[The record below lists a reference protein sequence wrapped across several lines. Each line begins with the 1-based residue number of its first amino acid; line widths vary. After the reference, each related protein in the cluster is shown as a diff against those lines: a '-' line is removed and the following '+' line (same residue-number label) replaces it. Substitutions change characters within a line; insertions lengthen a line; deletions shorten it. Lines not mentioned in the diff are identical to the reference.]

1 MSRILIP
8 QELNGKV
15 DAPSSKSMSQRVLL
29 LSAFLPGHKRIGP
42 ISGCDDEIIAL
53 GICSSNG
60 MKIIKDGKYYNIYG
74 SFNNPELI
82 NVGESGTALRMVL
95 GLLASRRCSCAIET
109 EGKLLE
115 RPLKPLIISLESI
128 GCRFSM
134 NGKTLIFDGTNA
146 RYVSEISI
154 NGELSSQFTSS
165 ILLYM
170 ALNPLDEKII
180 HIEGEINSEGY
191 LNMTVDVLRKLGLPI
206 KRTGSDII
214 ISGTLNEM
222 NTSFD
227 IEGDYSSASF
237 LIAAGLLLS
246 GKGIEINNLK
256 KESMQPDA
264 NILNLLN
271 GLLQHGEN
279 SIIAMKKDITSML
292 EVDVNINPDLAPVI
306 ALLGM
311 FSQKG
316 ASIKNSDRLS
326 GKESDRKMA
335 IIQIA
340 EAFGSDVTEE
350 DETLYIGPCRDDIS
364 PALPISLDHRIVME
378 TILAQSMVS
387 EKFIVH
393 NPESLNKS
401 YPSFI
406 DDLISLGF
414 KEELE

>member
-1 MSRILIP
+1 MSRIIIP
-8 QELNGKV
+8 GELSGKV
-15 DAPSSKSMSQRVLL
+15 DAPSSKSISQRVLL

-42 ISGCDDEIIAL
+42 ISGCEDEMVAL

-74 SFNNPELI
+74 SFTDPESI

-95 GLLASRRCSCAIET
+95 GLLASRRCRCAIDT

-115 RPLKPLIISLESI
+115 RPLKPLIISLEGI

-134 NGKTLIFDGTNA
+134 NGRTLLFDGTDA
-146 RYVSEISI
+146 RYVKEISI
-154 NGELSSQFTSS
+154 NGEISSQFTSS

-170 ALNPLDEKII
+170 ALNPIEDKII
-180 HIEGEINSEGY
+180 HMEGKVNSEGY
-191 LNMTVDVLRKLGLPI
+191 LNMTVDVLRKLGLTI
-206 KRTGSDII
+206 KRTGSDLMIN
-214 ISGTLNEM
+214 GTLNEM
-222 NTSFD
+222 NTSLD

-246 GKGIEINNLK
+246 RKGIEIDNLK
-256 KESMQPDA
+256 RESMQPDV
-264 NILNLLN
+264 NILNLLD
-271 GLLQHGEN
+271 GFLQYGEN
-279 SIIAMKKDITSML
+279 SIIAMKKDITSPL
-292 EVDVNINPDLAPVI
+292 EVDVNINPDLAPVM

-311 FSQKG
+311 FSRHG
-316 ASIKNSDRLS
+316 ATIRNSDRLT
-326 GKESDRKMA
+326 GKESDRKKA

-340 EAFGSDVTEE
+340 EAFGSEVVEE
-350 DETLYIGPCRDDIS
+350 DGDLYIGPSKNDVS
-364 PALPISLDHRIVME
+364 PALPILMDHRIVME
-378 TILAQSMVS
+378 TILAQSMVA